1 MAMLS
6 AQQLRFLYRSE
17 NAEEGWR
24 TSRCSGNVSK
34 SKYPLRE
41 KVRRT
46 GFWRSTHGFCD
57 SSVLPPSAI
66 YIFNCHLQPA
76 LRLIR
81 YIFLCGRACFHL
93 ICHNSECPA
102 GLCTTVALHH
112 KPLITGLSTGRFSL
126 LKQRHSA
133 AQWFKLCFFF
143 FYCSLFTHRC
153 RKTTHLYVYLD
164 SQIDQIILFAHLTF
178 TPNLAAFRG
187 LITTVISN
195 LLG

>member
-46 GFWRSTHGFCD
+46 GLWRSTHGFCD

-143 FYCSLFTHRC
+143 LLQFIHTSVQENNTPVCLFGQSDRSNYSLCTSDFHSE
-153 RKTTHLYVYLD
+153 LG
-164 SQIDQIILFAHLTF
+164 S
-178 TPNLAAFRG
+178 
-187 LITTVISN
+187 ISRPDYN
-195 LLG
+195 CNI